1 MGAMRYSV
9 PMESHMPDRKTI
21 VRKTIVML
29 STAGKGGMLS
39 VVEAYRRD
47 GLFDRWNIRF
57 IPSHVE
63 GTLLRK
69 LGCALYAYLHFLA
82 LATFGRIAVVHCHIS
97 MYGSFWRKSL
107 FASAA
112 RLFGIDV
119 ILHLHGSD
127 MKEFYDAL
135 PSWAQG
141 IASGQLNAA
150 TAVLVLSE
158 SWRDFVRSVAPD
170 ARIVVLPN
178 YVEIPESRTIT
189 NGSAAD
195 EASGRINVLF
205 LGIVGE
211 RKGSYDLLQAFAQA
225 VRREPRLH
233 LSIGGNGEIE
243 KAEAL
248 ARDLDLG
255 RHVSFLGWVD
265 GNEKQRLLAETDV
278 FVLPSYNEGLP
289 VSVLEAMAWGIPVV
303 TTPVGGIPE
312 LIAHGVNGFFVP
324 PGDVCA
330 LQERLVALAGNASTR
345 VTVGRAAREAILT
358 RFSKEA
364 ILPVLESLYA
374 ERTAFRQCHEHHAKE

>member
-1 MGAMRYSV
+1 MGAIQYSV
-9 PMESHMPDRKTI
+9 PMESPMPD
-21 VRKTIVML
+21 RKTIVML

-63 GTLLRK
+63 GTLLRR

-82 LATFGRIAVVHCHIS
+82 LATLGRIAVVHCHIS

-135 PSWAQG
+135 PSWAQR
-141 IASGQLNAA
+141 IASGQLNTA

-158 SWRDFVRSVAPD
+158 SWRDFVRSVAPN

-178 YVEIPESRTIT
+178 YVEIPESRTVA
-189 NGSAAD
+189 NGSASD

-243 KAEAL
+243 KAEAF

-255 RHVSFLGWVD
+255 CHVSFLGWVD
-265 GNEKQRLLAETDV
+265 GNEKQRLLGETDV

-324 PGDVCA
+324 PGDVYA
-330 LQERLVALAGNASTR
+330 LQERLVALAGNAATR

-358 RFSKEA
+358 RFSRDA
-364 ILPVLESLYA
+364 ILPALESLYA
-374 ERTAFRQCHEHHAKE
+374 ELTAFRQCHEHHAKE

>member
-1 MGAMRYSV
+1 MGALQFAALMHT
-9 PMESHMPDRKTI
+9 PMPFRKS
-21 VRKTIVML
+21 IVML

-39 VVEAYRRD
+39 VVEAYQRD

-63 GTLLRK
+63 GTLLRR
-69 LGCALYAYLHFLA
+69 LACAIHAYLRFLM
-82 LATFGRIAVVHCHIS
+82 LAMLGRVAVVHCHIS

-112 RLFGIDV
+112 RLFDIDV

-127 MKEFYDAL
+127 LKEFYEAL
-135 PSWAQG
+135 PPWAQRL
-141 IASGQLNAA
+141 ASRQLNAA

-158 SWRDFVRSVAPD
+158 SWRKYVRSIAPD

-178 YVEIPESRTIT
+178 YVDIPASRI
-189 NGSAAD
+189 AA
-195 EASGRINVLF
+195 ERHSHEKAFGRIDVLF

-211 RKGSYDLLQAFAQA
+211 RKGSYDLLRAFALT
-225 VRREPRLH
+225 VREEPRLH

-248 ARDLDLG
+248 ARELG
-255 RHVSFLGWVD
+255 LERHVDFLGWVGGED
-265 GNEKQRLLAETDV
+265 KQRLMAEADI

-289 VSVLEAMAWGIPVV
+289 VSVLEAMAWGIPVL

-312 LIAHGVNGFFVP
+312 LVVHGVNGFLVP
-324 PGDVCA
+324 PGDVQA
-330 LQERLVALAGNASTR
+330 LQGQLLALAR
-345 VTVGRAAREAILT
+345 DKQLRAAAGLAGREAIRA
-358 RFSKEA
+358 RFSRDA

-374 ERTAFRQCHEHHAKE
+374 ERAGFHHCREHDIKG

>member
-1 MGAMRYSV
+1 MSALRYPV
-9 PMESHMPDRKTI
+9 PMESHMPDP
-21 VRKTIVML
+21 KTIVML

-63 GTLLRK
+63 GTLLRR
-69 LGCALYAYLHFLA
+69 LGCAAYAYLHFLV
-82 LATFGRIAVVHCHIS
+82 LATLGRVAVVHCHIS

-107 FASAA
+107 FASTA

-135 PSWAQG
+135 PPWAQG

-158 SWRDFVRSVAPD
+158 SWRDFVRSIAPG
-170 ARIVVLPN
+170 ARIIVLPN
-178 YVEIPESRTIT
+178 YVEIPDSRTVA
-189 NGSAAD
+189 NGSIPDAASD
-195 EASGRINVLF
+195 RINVLF

-243 KAEAL
+243 KAKAFVREL
-248 ARDLDLG
+248 GLG

-265 GNEKQRLLAETDV
+265 GNEKQRLMAEADV

-312 LIAHGVNGFFVP
+312 LITHGVNGFFVP
-324 PGDVCA
+324 PGDVYA

-345 VTVGRAAREAILT
+345 VTVGRAAREAILG
-358 RFSKEA
+358 RFSREA

-374 ERTAFRQCHEHHAKE
+374 ERTAFLQCHEHHVQE